1 MATSRLNLHE
11 RYRIHALH
19 EARFSIR
26 SIALMLD
33 RSPSTISRELQ
44 RNHATGRRY
53 QPDTAHHTACLRRQH
68 ASRRKRISPEHIQQI
83 EALLAEDHSPVQ
95 IAGRT
100 GLASHEWIYQHIYA
114 DQRRGGTLF
123 KQLRRRRRKRRK
135 SGLRDGRGQLLHRRP
150 WTERAAIVETRK
162 RIGDWEL
169 DTMRASCGKAVVVTM
184 TERRSRLHLLA
195 HSPDCTAENVR
206 NAILRRLGRL
216 RRVIHTLTSDNG
228 KEFAEHAFIA
238 CALKSDFYFADPY
251 SAWQRGS
258 NENANG
264 LARQYLPR
272 SMDFSTITDDYL
284 RWVEQRLYNRPR
296 KILNFKTP
304 LEVFSEESVNT
315 VANQS

>member
-1 MATSRLNLHE
+1 MASGRLNLHE

-19 EARFSIR
+19 EASFTARA
-26 SIALMLD
+26 IALMLD
-33 RSPSTISRELQ
+33 RAPSTISRELR
-44 RNHATGRRY
+44 RNRTGRRY
-53 QPDTAHHTACLRRQH
+53 QPDAAHHLACTRRTL
-68 ASRRKRISPEHIQQI
+68 ASRRMRIDAVRIQQI
-83 EALLAEDHSPVQ
+83 EALLAEGHSPEQ
-95 IAGRT
+95 ISGRT
-100 GLASHEWIYQHIYA
+100 KLASHEWIYRHIYA
-114 DQRRGGTLF
+114 NQRRGGVLF
-123 KQLRRRRRKRRK
+123 KHLRRRRRQRRRR
-135 SGLRDGRGQLLHRRP
+135 GLRDGRGQLQHRRH
-150 WTERAAIVETRK
+150 WSERPAVVETRS

-195 HSPDCTAENVR
+195 LSPDGTALNVR

-216 RRVIHTLTSDNG
+216 RRVVHTLTSDNG
-228 KEFAEHAFIA
+228 KEFAEHQFIA
-238 CALKSDFYFADPY
+238 TALNSDFYFADPY

-272 SMDFSTITDDYL
+272 RMDFSSITDEYL

-296 KILNFKTP
+296 KVLGFKTP
-304 LEVFSEESVNT
+304 LEVFTEEVTIT